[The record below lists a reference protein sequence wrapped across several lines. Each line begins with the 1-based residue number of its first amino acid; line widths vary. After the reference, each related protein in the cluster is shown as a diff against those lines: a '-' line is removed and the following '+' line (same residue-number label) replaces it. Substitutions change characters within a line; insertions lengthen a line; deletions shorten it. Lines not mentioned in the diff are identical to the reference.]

1 MTVWTTG
8 AGMEQLVL
16 TGRESESDIDYE
28 LLVLVMI
35 TTSASVGKDTE
46 AHSAKRKSLLV

>member
-1 MTVWTTG
+1 M
-8 AGMEQLVL
+8 
-16 TGRESESDIDYE
+16 DYE

-46 AHSAKRKSLLV
+46 DHSVKRKSPIVKYHLTFV